1 MLSDPSFAVRF
12 RLPLVFAP
20 IGLRCPCC
28 SLLLTHN
35 LFETVVDLGD
45 LTNSGREANQSF
57 FRQFLARP
65 HDRVLIV
72 PREQIYIRGVRSRGR
87 RRRRSKS
94 GGAQAGSLRASPAV
108 RRYFFRAQAVSR
120 SSHAVI
126 STLSAMICKR
136 SASSR
141 APSK

>member
-35 LFETVVDLGD
+35 LFETVVDLAD
-45 LTNSGREANQSF
+45 LTNSREANQSF

-72 PREQIYIRGVRSRGR
+72 PQEQIYIRGVRSRGR
-87 RRRRSKS
+87 RGSKS
-94 GGAQAGSLRASPAV
+94 GGAQAGSLRASAAV

-141 APSK
+141 APSQ